1 MYLFPNR
8 PGFLYKLPHNVAVI
22 LFDRTNVSLGG
33 ESDAASPPNG
43 PGLSSGR
50 CTRRGGR
57 PRRGSAATRACGSY
71 LRSDQQKKKKEEFFP
86 PKRCETACK
95 EFAAGKLVVPR
106 VHADPTCFI
115 FICVNAAMQVSPF
128 PRFSTG
134 FIRCYVHFSDTR
146 GPLSNAMAGFRF
158 PGSSELL
165 SSRCLILL
173 F

>member
-1 MYLFPNR
+1 M
-8 PGFLYKLPHNVAVI
+8 HAA
-22 LFDRTNVSLGG
+22 GG
-33 ESDAASPPNG
+33 ETAQRFRSYQSMWELFTLG
-43 PGLSSGR
+43 P
-50 CTRRGGR
+50 
-57 PRRGSAATRACGSY
+57 AKK
-71 LRSDQQKKKKEEFFP
+71 KKKKEEFFP